1 MKWAIMFLMKQASS
15 ACLSSA
21 NSYHFDM
28 THTVSRRRW
37 LLAAAL
43 TPLMA
48 RAQDAPTAP
57 IFGQPGKDVIWAPT
71 PDAMVDRMLR
81 LAGLRPRDF
90 VIDLGAGDGKI
101 VIAAAKAGARGL
113 GIEYNPELVTLARQR
128 AQAAGVAEHA
138 RFEKADIFEPRNGS

>member
-1 MKWAIMFLMKQASS
+1 
-15 ACLSSA
+15 
-21 NSYHFDM
+21 M
-28 THTVSRRRW
+28 TQLVSRRRW

-81 LAGLRPRDF
+81 LA
-90 VIDLGAGDGKI
+90 A
-101 VIAAAKAGARGL
+101 
-113 GIEYNPELVTLARQR
+113 
-128 AQAAGVAEHA
+128 
-138 RFEKADIFEPRNGS
+138 